1 MATPER
7 NTTLA
12 LVSALIA
19 LAFGLVSGFGCYML
33 YSEVNSVLRP
43 LTWTQGNAHIAMASL
58 KESAGQKGGRTYSVS
73 TQYRYEHAG
82 KTYFGN
88 TIRVGDFGAD
98 DDKAYHDAWVTLLQE
113 AKSLER
119 ALPVFINPDAP
130 AQSALSNH
138 IRWRNVWFSLPF
150 IFIFGAV
157 AVGAGAMTLSSLGF
171 KFKLNKVGKKQMTK
185 KRR

>member
-1 MATPER
+1 MATHER

-12 LVSALIA
+12 FLSAIFA
-19 LAFGLVSGFGCYML
+19 LMFGLVSGFGCYML

-43 LTWTQGNAHIAMASL
+43 LTWTQGNAQIAQVRL
-58 KESAGQKGGRTYSVS
+58 NESASQKGGSTYSVS

-98 DDKAYHDAWVTLLQE
+98 DDKAYHTAWVTLLQE

-130 AQSALSNH
+130 TQSALSNQV
-138 IRWRNVWFSLPF
+138 RWRNVWFALPF
-150 IFIFGAV
+150 IFLFGAV
-157 AVGAGAMTLSSLGF
+157 AIGAAAMTLSTLGF
-171 KFKLNKVGKKQMTK
+171 KINLNKVGKKKVLPK
-185 KRR
+185 KR